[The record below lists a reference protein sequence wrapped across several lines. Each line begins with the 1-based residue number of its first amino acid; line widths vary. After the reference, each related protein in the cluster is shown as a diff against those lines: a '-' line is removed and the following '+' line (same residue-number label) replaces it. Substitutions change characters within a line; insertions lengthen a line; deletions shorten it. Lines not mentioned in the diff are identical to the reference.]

1 MKKSFDVYKIAEC
14 LEPSE
19 EALQLNICR
28 IDPVWGDELSAE
40 NYFKLAHTFYNE
52 HRGLLTPKEVGVTLS
67 HIEIYK
73 RIVASNV
80 AAVIFESDIAV
91 SGQQLDC
98 FQDIIKQQPL
108 DFIHLGVHPNSLR
121 GRYFWGR
128 KLKEHHGLYI
138 ASVHLDF
145 HGTFAYYLSPRA
157 AAMLV
162 EIHENC
168 LHRSDDWVR
177 LLSKMELRAYYA
189 PLFPHPAERSALAEE
204 RKMLRSNLSLSRR
217 IRKATFNDLYYQ
229 LKCKIIK
236 IYARLFLSPIRGVE
250 GKEKEN
256 AEA

>member
-1 MKKSFDVYKIAEC
+1 MKNSFDIYKIAEQ

-19 EALQLNICR
+19 EALQIDICR

-40 NYFKLAHTFYNE
+40 EYFKLAHTFYNE

-91 SGQQLDC
+91 SGLQLDY
-98 FQDIIKQQPL
+98 FQNIIKQQPL
-108 DFIHLGVHPNSLR
+108 DFIHLGVHPNSFG

-128 KLKEHHGLYI
+128 KLKVHHGIYI

-145 HGTFAYYLSPRA
+145 YGAFAYYLSPKA

-168 LHRSDDWVR
+168 LHRADDWAR
-177 LLSKMELRAYYA
+177 LLSKMELRAYHA
-189 PLFPHPAERSALAEE
+189 PLFPHPAERGALEEE
-204 RKMLRSNLSLSRR
+204 RKMLRSTSSFSRR
-217 IRKATFNDLYYQ
+217 ICKATFNDLYYR
-229 LKCKIIK
+229 LKCKIITF
-236 IYARLFLSPIRGVE
+236 YARLFLSPIRGIE
-250 GKEKEN
+250 GKGKKR
-256 AEA
+256 